1 MACTGIENP
10 RCGGH
15 NCDSEFPHSSRP
27 SFPKSAQSMSRNS
40 ARPVKKPISAA
51 VAPEEQAAL
60 ALVHLEKGRFRDAVD
75 CYKTLLKTEQRPEW
89 LAGLASA
96 YAGRAKA
103 LADKGMRREAIEL
116 WRSRAEVC
124 HTALWEG
131 PYAGWLVADGRMSEV
146 LSYLSKRRA
155 APDGKADDGLAALEA
170 QLAPG
175 LLSVDDAALKQ
186 LPAESLLLQ
195 HRPLASAALAA
206 YARQD
211 VPALEEALA
220 GISFRSPYR
229 DLRSLLKALVLWE
242 TDREAARAAIERVPQ
257 DGPFESLAAP
267 LRSVLASGSER
278 LQRWTRLNNSQQL
291 TALDLL
297 GYPRPWAP
305 LLQALAGASIDLAP
319 AALFDLVQRNARVL
333 PEALA
338 TRVWQWLA
346 PWAPRRGCGN
356 PLIFG
361 KPSRAHQE
369 CATALAI
376 EIKGELGHA
385 EEHWLDAVQM
395 LASSNDTD
403 DRQRAAM
410 VLRHMAT
417 MKEHLSREGM
427 LDKAGAGYLMQSLE
441 FDASDCDVHVQLV
454 AYWRRHGD
462 LKKARERLDT
472 GLSLFPDSAALL
484 SEAVETALAAGAF
497 KKAATTARRL
507 LALDPLNRK
516 VRTLLGNAHLS
527 HAGKHIAAGKLE
539 PAKKEIEEARSWL
552 GAAAEQGRL
561 QLLLA
566 WTEPQGSPERL
577 RLSQLAVT
585 TWGGGLAAG
594 WRLLQEAQGLFA
606 RVDLT
611 SANWLLSEAGIDSA
625 KALAPADVLGLVQVL
640 EQEAP
645 VARKGADPLV
655 AWRKALAAL
664 ASAPLFDAETTVR
677 ICEAWSSNKEH
688 DLLEKFATAARKRW
702 PDWPIFVYH
711 AVAARFG
718 KNGCIET
725 DRDFADLERAGEL
738 AQKNKDFKLNSRI
751 EALFEADDP
760 VPDFDDSHQME
771 GSPLPV
777 LQAFREMLEQTI
789 MMDGGKSFLKKA
801 RDNYGDAL
809 IRQLEKE
816 CGGDKKAVL
825 RRLVDMAVTEV
836 AGPFGQPFQPATVKH
851 KKPPVKPIAPAQGQ
865 ESLFDE

>member
-1 MACTGIENP
+1 
-10 RCGGH
+10 
-15 NCDSEFPHSSRP
+15 
-27 SFPKSAQSMSRNS
+27 MSRNS

-131 PYAGWLVADGRMSEV
+131 PYAGWLVAEGRMSEV

-175 LLSVDDAALKQ
+175 LLSAEDAALKQ

-195 HRPLASAALAA
+195 HRPLALAALAA

-211 VPALEEALA
+211 AAALEEALA

-242 TDREAARAAIERVPQ
+242 TDREAARAALERVPQ

-278 LQRWTRLNNSQQL
+278 LQRWARLNNSQQL

-305 LLQALAGASIDLAP
+305 LLQALAGASTTDLAP

-333 PEALA
+333 PEAIA

-346 PWAPRRGCGN
+346 PWAPRRGCAN

-361 KPSRAHQE
+361 NPSRAHQE
-369 CATALAI
+369 CATALAV

-410 VLRHMAT
+410 VLRHMAA

-427 LDKAGAGYLMQSLE
+427 LDKAGAGYLLRSLE
-441 FDASDCDVHVQLV
+441 FDASDCDVHVRLV
-454 AYWRRHGD
+454 ASWRRHGD
-462 LKKARERLDT
+462 LKKARERLDA

-484 SEAVETALAAGAF
+484 SEVVETALAAGAF

-566 WTEPQGSPERL
+566 WTEPQESPERL
-577 RLSQLAVT
+577 RLAQLAVS

-594 WRLLQEAQGLFA
+594 WRLLREAQGLFA

-611 SANWLLSEAGIDSA
+611 AANSLLSEAGIDSA

-640 EQEAP
+640 EQEP
-645 VARKGADPLV
+645 LITRKGADPLV

-664 ASAPLFDAETTVR
+664 ASAPLFDAETSVR
-677 ICEAWSSNKEH
+677 ICEAWSSHKEH
-688 DLLEKFATAARKRW
+688 DLLEKFATSARKRW

-725 DRDFADLERAGEL
+725 DRDFDDLELAGEL
-738 AQKNKDFKLNSRI
+738 AQKNKDFKLHSRI

-760 VPDFDDSHQME
+760 GPGVDDLPQMD
-771 GSPLPV
+771 GPPLQV
-777 LQAFREMLEQTI
+777 LQAFRAMLEQTI

-801 RDNYGDAL
+801 RATYGDAL
-809 IRQLEKE
+809 IRQIEKE

-825 RRLVDMAVTEV
+825 RRLIDMAIAEV
-836 AGPFGQPFQPATVKH
+836 AGPFGQPFQPATIID

-865 ESLFDE
+865 GSLSDE

>member
-1 MACTGIENP
+1 
-10 RCGGH
+10 
-15 NCDSEFPHSSRP
+15 
-27 SFPKSAQSMSRNS
+27 MSRNS

-51 VAPEEQAAL
+51 IAPNEQAAL

-103 LADKGMRREAIEL
+103 LADKDMRREAIEL

-131 PYAGWLVADGRMSEV
+131 PYAGWLVAEGRMNEV
-146 LSYLSKRRA
+146 LGYLSKRRA
-155 APDGKADDGLAALEA
+155 TASAAPDGKAVDGLTALEA

-175 LLSVDDAALKQ
+175 LLSADDAALKQ

-195 HRPLASAALAA
+195 HRPLALTALAA
-206 YARQD
+206 YARLD
-211 VPALEEALA
+211 VAALEEALA
-220 GISFRSPYR
+220 GIPFRSPYR
-229 DLRSLLKALVLWE
+229 DLRSLLKAMVLWE
-242 TDREAARAAIERVPQ
+242 TDRDAARVAIDRVPQ

-267 LRSVLASGSER
+267 LRSVVVASGSE
-278 LQRWTRLNNSQQL
+278 LLHRWASLNNSQKL

-297 GYPRPWAP
+297 GCPRTWGP
-305 LLQALAGASIDLAP
+305 LLQALADANADLAP

-333 PEALA
+333 PEAVA

-346 PWAPRRGCGN
+346 AWAPRRGCAS

-361 KPSRAHQE
+361 KPSRAHRE
-369 CATALAI
+369 FATALAV
-376 EIKGELGHA
+376 EIKGDLGHA
-385 EEHWLDAVQM
+385 EEHWLDSVKM
-395 LASSNDTD
+395 LAASNDTD

-410 VLRHMAT
+410 VLRHMGT
-417 MKEHLSREGM
+417 MKEHLSREGI
-427 LDKAGAGYLMQSLE
+427 LDKVGAGYLMRSLE
-441 FDASDCDVHVQLV
+441 FDASDCDVHVRLV
-454 AYWRRHGD
+454 ACWRRNGD
-462 LKKARERLDT
+462 LKKARERLEA
-472 GLSLFPDSAALL
+472 GLSLFPNSAALL
-484 SEAVETALAAGAF
+484 SEAVETALATGAF

-507 LALDPLNRK
+507 LELDPLNRK

-566 WTEPQGSPERL
+566 WTEPEGSTERL
-577 RLSQLAVT
+577 RLAQLAVT

-594 WRLLQEAQGLFA
+594 WRLLREAQGIFA

-611 SANWLLSEAGIDSA
+611 SALQLLGEAGIHSV
-625 KALAPADVLGLVQVL
+625 KALTPVDVLGLVQVL
-640 EQEAP
+640 EQEP
-645 VARKGADPLV
+645 PIARKGADPLV

-664 ASAPLFDAETTVR
+664 APAPLFDAETSVR
-677 ICEAWSSNKEH
+677 ICEAWSGHKEH

-711 AVAARFG
+711 AVAARCG
-718 KNGCIET
+718 KNGCIESE
-725 DRDFADLERAGEL
+725 RDFADLERAGEH
-738 AQKNKDFKLNSRI
+738 AQKYKDFKLDSRI
-751 EALFEADDP
+751 EALFEADNP
-760 VPDFDDSHQME
+760 PPDFDDSDLMD
-771 GSPLPV
+771 GPPLMDP
-777 LQAFREMLEQTI
+777 QALRAMLEQSI
-789 MMDGGKSFLKKA
+789 KMDGGKSFLKHA
-801 RDNYGDAL
+801 RDDLGDSL
-809 IRQLEKE
+809 VGQVEKE

-825 RRLVDMAVTEV
+825 RRLIDLIVAEV
-836 AGPFGQPFQPATVKH
+836 AETFDQPFPAGAAKD
-851 KKPPVKPIAPAQGQ
+851 KKPPVKPAKIVKPIAPAQGQ
-865 ESLFDE
+865 GSLFDE

>member
-1 MACTGIENP
+1 
-10 RCGGH
+10 
-15 NCDSEFPHSSRP
+15 
-27 SFPKSAQSMSRNS
+27 MSRNP
-40 ARPVKKPISAA
+40 ARPLRKPISAA
-51 VAPEEQAAL
+51 LAPEEQAAL
-60 ALVHLEKGRFRDAVD
+60 ALLHLEKGRFRDAID
-75 CYKTLLKTEQRPEW
+75 CYKTLLKTGQRPEW

-96 YAGRAKA
+96 YAGRAQA

-131 PYAGWLVADGRMSEV
+131 PYAGWLMAEGRMSEV
-146 LSYLSKRRA
+146 LGDLSRRRA
-155 APDGKADDGLAALEA
+155 ASDGKADDGLAALEA

-175 LLSVDDAALKQ
+175 LLSADDAALKQ
-186 LPAESLLLQ
+186 LPAGSLLLQ
-195 HRPLASAALAA
+195 HRPLALAALAA

-211 VPALEEALA
+211 AAALEEALA

-229 DLRSLLKALVLWE
+229 DLRSLLKAMALWE
-242 TDREAARAAIERVPQ
+242 TDREAARAAIERVPRTS
-257 DGPFESLAAP
+257 PFEPLAAP

-278 LQRWTRLNNSQQL
+278 LQHWVRLNGSQQL
-291 TALDLL
+291 IALDLL
-297 GYPRPWAP
+297 GCPRTWAP
-305 LLQALAGASIDLAP
+305 LLQALAAAKADLAP
-319 AALFDLVQRNARVL
+319 TELFDLVQRNARVL

-346 PWAPRRGCGN
+346 PWAQRRGCAS

-369 CATALAI
+369 CATALAV
-376 EIKGELGHA
+376 EIKGEFGHA
-385 EEHWLDAVQM
+385 EEHWLDAVDL
-395 LASSNDTD
+395 LASSKDTD
-403 DRQRAAM
+403 DRLRAAM

-417 MKEHLSREGM
+417 RKKHLSREGM
-427 LDKAGAGYLMQSLE
+427 LDKAGAGYLTRSLE
-441 FDASDCDVHVQLV
+441 FDASDCDVHVRLV
-454 AYWRRHGD
+454 AYWRHHGD
-462 LKKARERLDT
+462 LKKARERLDA

-484 SEAVETALAAGAF
+484 GEAVETALATSAF

-566 WTEPQGSPERL
+566 WTEAQGSPERL
-577 RLSQLAVT
+577 RLAQLAVT

-594 WRLLQEAQGLFA
+594 WRLLREAQGIFA
-606 RVDLT
+606 RVDLA

-625 KALAPADVLGLVQVL
+625 KALAPADVLELVQVL

-645 VARKGADPLV
+645 VARKGAAPL
-655 AWRKALAAL
+655 APWRKALAAL

-677 ICEAWSSNKEH
+677 ICEAWSSHKEH

-702 PDWPIFVYH
+702 PDWPVFVYH

-718 KNGCIET
+718 KTGGIATE
-725 DRDFADLERAGEL
+725 RDFDDLERAGKL

-760 VPDFDDSHQME
+760 GPDFDDSHPME
-771 GSPLPV
+771 GPPLQV
-777 LQAFREMLEQTI
+777 LQALREMLEQTI

-801 RDNYGDAL
+801 RDSFGDAL

-816 CGGDKKAVL
+816 CGGDKKAFFG
-825 RRLVDMAVTEV
+825 RLIELTMAEM
-836 AGPFGQPFQPATVKH
+836 ARPFGQPFQPATIINKAA
-851 KKPPVKPIAPAQGQ
+851 PAKPIAPAQGQ

>member
-1 MACTGIENP
+1 
-10 RCGGH
+10 
-15 NCDSEFPHSSRP
+15 
-27 SFPKSAQSMSRNS
+27 
-40 ARPVKKPISAA
+40 
-51 VAPEEQAAL
+51 
-60 ALVHLEKGRFRDAVD
+60 
-75 CYKTLLKTEQRPEW
+75 
-89 LAGLASA
+89 
-96 YAGRAKA
+96 
-103 LADKGMRREAIEL
+103 
-116 WRSRAEVC
+116 
-124 HTALWEG
+124 
-131 PYAGWLVADGRMSEV
+131 
-146 LSYLSKRRA
+146 
-155 APDGKADDGLAALEA
+155 
-170 QLAPG
+170 
-175 LLSVDDAALKQ
+175 
-186 LPAESLLLQ
+186 
-195 HRPLASAALAA
+195 
-206 YARQD
+206 
-211 VPALEEALA
+211 
-220 GISFRSPYR
+220 
-229 DLRSLLKALVLWE
+229 
-242 TDREAARAAIERVPQ
+242 
-257 DGPFESLAAP
+257 
-267 LRSVLASGSER
+267 
-278 LQRWTRLNNSQQL
+278 
-291 TALDLL
+291 
-297 GYPRPWAP
+297 
-305 LLQALAGASIDLAP
+305 
-319 AALFDLVQRNARVL
+319 
-333 PEALA
+333 
-338 TRVWQWLA
+338 
-346 PWAPRRGCGN
+346 
-356 PLIFG
+356 
-361 KPSRAHQE
+361 
-369 CATALAI
+369 
-376 EIKGELGHA
+376 
-385 EEHWLDAVQM
+385 
-395 LASSNDTD
+395 
-403 DRQRAAM
+403 M